1 MIPRTGGVARE
12 TPVGVGGV
20 KRRGSTKRPAVVE
33 EFMALEREHGIE
45 ELVKMIEAQE
55 EGATKSR
62 LRQTRSRTRLL
73 AIAEK

>member
-1 MIPRTGGVARE
+1 M
-12 TPVGVGGV
+12 

-55 EGATKSR
+55 EGDDEESPSSNK
-62 LRQTRSRTRLL
+62 
-73 AIAEK
+73 E

>member
-1 MIPRTGGVARE
+1 MLMIPRTLGVARE

-55 EGATKSR
+55 EGDDEESPSSNK
-62 LRQTRSRTRLL
+62 
-73 AIAEK
+73 E